1 MTYVHPTWQFTSK
14 HVDEH
19 RGWVFGE
26 KGGKKLSNTSGI
38 GSFPSNWGD
47 EDPLMGAKSIREIYL
62 KVNDTTGKYILP
74 ILWDKKFQTIVSN
87 ESSEIIRML
96 NSEFDEFAKN
106 PELNLYPSDLAKE
119 IDEVNKWVYP
129 TFNNG
134 VYRCGLSSTQNAYDE
149 AIGKNEQTSLPFLSN
164 LPSDTN

>member
-1 MTYVHPTWQFTSK
+1 
-14 HVDEH
+14 
-19 RGWVFGE
+19 
-26 KGGKKLSNTSGI
+26 
-38 GSFPSNWGD
+38 
-47 EDPLMGAKSIREIYL
+47 
-62 KVNDTTGKYILP
+62 
-74 ILWDKKFQTIVSN
+74 
-87 ESSEIIRML
+87 ML

-149 AIGKNEQTSLPFLSN
+149 AIGKNEQTSLSFLSN
-164 LPSDTN
+164 LSFDTN